1 MFFYNLFIRLLI
13 SGMRVGAVFNYKLKK
28 GLAGRRQSCDLVKAK
43 FSTKDNIIWMH
54 AASLG
59 EYEQGLPV
67 LEKLKDQYPTHKI
80 LVTFFSPSGYDN
92 VIKKNTIADVVCYLP
107 FDTEKW
113 VKEFTS
119 NFRTDIFFTVKYDYW
134 YHLLKDLKS
143 QGTKIYVVSALFYE
157 TQVFFKAYGRW
168 FVKQLKKNVDF
179 FFHQTKHSTALAKGI
194 GLKNSMTTGDTRYDR
209 VRKLRARD
217 NSVDFIDEFK
227 QDCKA
232 IIFGSSWEAEERLAE
247 MIAAKN
253 RDVKIIIA
261 PHDLKR
267 VEHLKTIFP
276 AAILYSQITDK
287 QSLKYLNVKVLIIDC
302 IGLLSKLYS
311 YADLA
316 VVGGGFHSKGLH
328 NILEAATFGIPVFF
342 GNQYTKNPEA
352 DELIARNGGKSFED
366 EFFAAP
372 YLLAL
377 LNNDSSLK
385 KMGDNA
391 MNFIESQPIA
401 SQIIVDQI
409 VQKQKS

>member
-13 SGMRVGAVFNYKLKK
+13 SGMRIGAVFNYKLKK
-28 GLAGRRQSCDLVKAK
+28 GLAGRRQSCDLVKGK
-43 FSTKDNIIWMH
+43 FSAEDKIIWMH

-67 LEKLKDQYPTHKI
+67 LEKLKNQYPAHKI

-92 VIKKNTIADVVCYLP
+92 VIKKNTIADVICYLP

-113 VKEFTS
+113 VKEFTC
-119 NFRTDIFFTVKYDYW
+119 NFKTDIFFTVKYDYW
-134 YHLLKDLKS
+134 YHLLEELKS

-168 FVKQLKKNVDF
+168 FVKQLKKNIDF

-209 VRKLRARD
+209 VRKLRSRD
-217 NSVDFIDEFK
+217 NSVDFIEEFK
-227 QDCKA
+227 QDCKV

-311 YADLA
+311 YGDVA

-342 GNQYTKNPEA
+342 GDQYTKNPEA

-377 LNNDSSLK
+377 LNNDASLQ

-391 MNFIESQPIA
+391 MQFIESQPIA

-409 VQKQKS
+409 VQKQLS